1 MFGKTRAT
9 ARPSGIH
16 PALDRALSPVH
27 IPPNVSHPLR
37 IAIVVN
43 PFTLGRKWGAHA
55 PELARELLGAGHT
68 VRGFGAPPNALP
80 RSGGDPEVDGGPMAE
95 DVVGVAGFQPDAIV
109 AYDSLSAAAWVAARA
124 AKKLG
129 VPLIL
134 VEAAAGDLRG
144 RQWLLQQLGR
154 RVWGRAIRSA
164 ATHVV
169 ALDAVARARVLANGF
184 PPSDVEV
191 LPAGVDLA
199 LYRPGLTSGIVTRH
213 HIRGRMLLYVGRL
226 ADARGLDVLVRAFAG
241 SVGQREDWSLVL
253 AGEGPSRPALRAL
266 IDRLGIASR
275 VHWTGLP
282 RAEELPGLLSSS
294 TLLAIPALD
303 DSVRGLNITRA
314 MACGLP
320 ILVSD
325 RPNLKQL
332 VEHDRFGLVVRAGDQ
347 TAWHEALQRA
357 AMSPEAR
364 RRWSQAARTAA
375 EDLYAWP
382 RVARRFETL
391 ALASRAAV
399 ARTSSPRTV
408 TATPHS

>member
-1 MFGKTRAT
+1 
-9 ARPSGIH
+9 
-16 PALDRALSPVH
+16 
-27 IPPNVSHPLR
+27 VSHPLR

-43 PFTLGRKWGAHA
+43 PFTLGRKWGTHA

-68 VRGFGAPPNALP
+68 VRGFGAPPHALP
-80 RSGGDPEVDGGPMAE
+80 RSGGDPEVEGGPMAE

-109 AYDSLSAAAWVAARA
+109 AYDSLSAAAWVGARA
-124 AKKLG
+124 SKKLR

-144 RQWLLQQLGR
+144 RQWILQQLGR

-164 ATHVV
+164 TSHVV
-169 ALDAVARARVLANGF
+169 ALDAVARTRVLANGF
-184 PPSDVEV
+184 SPASVEV

-199 LYRPGLTSGIVTRH
+199 LYRPGLSSGLITRH
-213 HIRGRMLLYVGRL
+213 HIRGRVLLYVGRI

-253 AGEGPSRPALRAL
+253 AGEGPARASLRAL
-266 IDRLGIASR
+266 IDRSGIASR

-320 ILVSD
+320 ILASD

-332 VEHDRFGLVVRAGDQ
+332 VENDRFGLVVRAGDQ
-347 TAWHEALQRA
+347 AAWHEALQRA
-357 AMSPEAR
+357 AMSPDAR
-364 RRWSQAARTAA
+364 RRWSVEARLAA
-375 EDLYAWP
+375 EERYAWP
-382 RVARRFETL
+382 RVARRFESLVL
-391 ALASRAAV
+391 AARGAVAPSAASRAA
-399 ARTSSPRTV
+399 APAQNS
-408 TATPHS
+408 

>member
-1 MFGKTRAT
+1 M
-9 ARPSGIH
+9 
-16 PALDRALSPVH
+16 
-27 IPPNVSHPLR
+27 SHPLR

-68 VRGFGAPPNALP
+68 VRGFGAPPNSLP
-80 RSGGDPEVDGGPMAE
+80 RSGGDPEIEGGPLTE

-109 AYDSLSAAAWVAARA
+109 AYDSLSAAAWVGARA
-124 AKKLG
+124 SKKLR
-129 VPLIL
+129 VPLVL
-134 VEAAAGDLRG
+134 VEASAGELRG
-144 RQWLLQQLGR
+144 RAWLMQQLGR
-154 RVWGRAIRSA
+154 RVWGRMIRSA
-164 ATHVV
+164 ASSVV
-169 ALDAVARARVLANGF
+169 ALDAVARTRVLANGF
-184 PPSDVEV
+184 APARVEV

-199 LYRPGLTSGIVTRH
+199 AYRPGLTSGIVTRH
-213 HIRGRMLLYVGRL
+213 HIRGRVLLYVGRL

-253 AGEGPSRPALRAL
+253 AGEGPSRPTLRAL

-320 ILVSD
+320 ILASD
-325 RPNLKQL
+325 RPNLVQL
-332 VEHDRFGLVVRAGDQ
+332 VEHDRYGLVVRAGDQ
-347 TAWHEALQRA
+347 AAWHEALQRA
-357 AMSPEAR
+357 AMSPDAR
-364 RRWSQAARTAA
+364 RRWSREARTAA
-375 EDLYAWP
+375 EDRYAWP
-382 RVARRFETL
+382 RVARRFENLVL
-391 ALASRAAV
+391 AARGVV
-399 ARTSSPRTV
+399 ARDTTTSSAP
-408 TATPHS
+408 AAQNG

>member
-1 MFGKTRAT
+1 M
-9 ARPSGIH
+9 
-16 PALDRALSPVH
+16 
-27 IPPNVSHPLR
+27 SHPLR

-68 VRGFGAPPNALP
+68 VRGFGAPPNSLP
-80 RSGGDPEVDGGPMAE
+80 RSGGDPEIEGGPLTE

-109 AYDSLSAAAWVAARA
+109 AYDSLSAAAWVGARA
-124 AKKLG
+124 AKKLR
-129 VPLIL
+129 VPLVL
-134 VEAAAGDLRG
+134 VEASAGDLRG
-144 RQWLLQQLGR
+144 RAWLMQQLGR
-154 RVWGRAIRSA
+154 RVWGRMIRSTA
-164 ATHVV
+164 SSVV
-169 ALDAVARARVLANGF
+169 ALDAVARTRVLANGF
-184 PPSDVEV
+184 APSRVEV

-199 LYRPGLTSGIVTRH
+199 AYRPGLTSGIVTRH
-213 HIRGRMLLYVGRL
+213 HIRGRVLLYVGRL

-253 AGEGPSRPALRAL
+253 AGEGPSRPMLRAL

-320 ILVSD
+320 ILASD
-325 RPNLKQL
+325 RPNLVQL
-332 VEHDRFGLVVRAGDQ
+332 VEHDRYGLVVRAGDQ
-347 TAWHEALQRA
+347 AAWHEALQRA

-364 RRWSQAARTAA
+364 RRWSREARTAA
-375 EDLYAWP
+375 EDRYAWP
-382 RVARRFETL
+382 GVARRFENL
-391 ALASRAAV
+391 VLNARGAV
-399 ARTSSPRTV
+399 ARDTTTSSAP
-408 TATPHS
+408 AAQNG